1 MSQNNSES
9 YGSDNEFSEMS
20 QQVSSPSSANAGI
33 GSYGDSYGNNERSNR
48 SHLSKSQGSLD
59 DTASHKRNHRFSK
72 RASRNGLDSAF

>member
-1 MSQNNSES
+1 MSHHNSES
-9 YGSDNEFSEMS
+9 YGSDNEFSEMG

-33 GSYGDSYGNNERSNR
+33 SGYGDGYGNSERSSR

-59 DTASHKRNHRFSK
+59 DASSHKRNHRFSK